1 MELENQGGGGTA
13 LNHWEKRILGVRTST
28 MHTCVWITFLSYPLF
43 PSFPPFS
50 LSLSCL
56 PSLLQNE
63 AMTGQFTFN
72 PVFSRITFAAL
83 EDSG

>member
-1 MELENQGGGGTA
+1 MDYLPIPSS
-13 LNHWEKRILGVRTST
+13 LPILPT
-28 MHTCVWITFLSYPLF
+28 
-43 PSFPPFS
+43 
-50 LSLSCL
+50 L